1 MKRIIF
7 FTGLPLLLFIQAQ
20 IAYPEAGLMSQD
32 DEARFGLSAS
42 LVNVERY
49 QEAITILEEL
59 YLRYPNNK
67 DTGLLLAKAKGYSGD
82 VKGAAAILKSLSAQ
96 YTRNQEILSVYANIL
111 ESNGELVEARR
122 EYLVA
127 LKNSPGD
134 EGILK
139 KLADISLWLGDY
151 SAASGYLETLLLK
164 HPDDELLQ
172 LQLADVYFG
181 SRDYDKAIGLYE
193 KLQIEPRKNEQSY
206 KKFSKAYTLTGD
218 YGKALD
224 NYEEFLKAYPG
235 DLGTKI
241 DKIQAL
247 RKLGKIDKAQVYLNK
262 IIRENYG
269 NIQALISLAEF
280 FAQRRNFE
288 QAVKMCGI
296 ILSKEPDN
304 KEGLL
309 WMARILSWQGSG
321 RKSLE
326 IYDKLIA
333 AYPDWVLAYREKA
346 RVLGWMGDF
355 SSSLEQYQKAMGIDG
370 TNAALTAEASAK
382 KNFYRLY
389 DRRAIKGYNRWLMIE
404 PDSLE
409 ALFDL
414 AQVYSRQMQWKDAL
428 RMYTKVLLIDPEHTM
443 AARALRKADIYSES
457 PFIDGGFQWYE
468 ADSSSRHNDE
478 RYYNAQLSVTVP
490 FKDDTYLTFRED
502 NFSYLFSNPSVV
514 NRQQLSL
521 VLDYYRKPY
530 FWTKLKYSYS
540 FYSDN
545 FKSGHN
551 DSEELNFSPI
561 DPLIF
566 TLSHAREDV
575 MDNGQTLKNNLKRDD
590 YGFTG
595 LLNLNRRLA
604 FSAAYVYS
612 DYNDSNRKNTFD
624 LRGDYLISYDPHSFK
639 IFYEYQAY
647 GFDKPSDYYFA
658 PSSFHFNAFGW
669 EWRHFLNKEELFWGM
684 NNFYYTLRYMINFDS
699 GDQTGHTLYADI
711 HRDWNDKFST
721 HLELYKK
728 IYEHRETYSEDRVT
742 LSFRRYF

>member
-1 MKRIIF
+1 MKKTIF
-7 FTGLPLLLFIQAQ
+7 FTSLLFLLFVKQA
-20 IAYPEAGLMSQD
+20 YSETENMSRN

-42 LVNVERY
+42 LVNVGRY
-49 QEAITILEEL
+49 QEAIPILEEL
-59 YLRYPNNK
+59 YLRYPENK
-67 DTGLLLAKAKGYSGD
+67 DASLLLAKAKGYSGD
-82 VKGAAAILKSLSAQ
+82 IKGSADILKSLSAK
-96 YTRNQEILSVYANIL
+96 YPRDQEVLSVYANIL
-111 ESNGELVEARR
+111 ESNGELSRARQ
-122 EYLVA
+122 EYLNA
-127 LKNSPGD
+127 LKNSPGNED
-134 EGILK
+134 ILR
-139 KLADISLWLGDY
+139 KLADTSLWLGDY
-151 SAASGYLETLLLK
+151 SAAKDYLEALFLK
-164 HPDDELLQ
+164 HPGDKQLQ

-181 SRDYDKAIGLYE
+181 ARDYDKAIGLYE
-193 KLQIEPRKNEQSY
+193 RLQIEPRKNEQSY
-206 KKFSKAYTLTGD
+206 KKFSKAYALTGN

-355 SSSLEQYQKAMGIDG
+355 SSSLEQYQKAMSIDG
-370 TNAALTAEASAK
+370 ANAALTAEASAK
-382 KNFYRLY
+382 KNFYRIY
-389 DRRAIKGYNRWLMIE
+389 DRGAIKEYNRWLAAE
-404 PDSLE
+404 PDNFE

-414 AQVYSRQMQWKDAL
+414 AQVYSRQMQWENAS
-428 RMYTKVLLIDPEHTM
+428 RMYNKVLLMAPEHVL
-443 AARALRKADIYSES
+443 AAKALTKTELYSNAW
-457 PFIDGGFQWYE
+457 FIDGGFQWYE

-478 RYYNAQLSVTVP
+478 RYYNVQLSATTP
-490 FKDDTYLTFRED
+490 LREDAYLTFRED
-502 NFSYLFSNPSVV
+502 NFSYLFSEPSQV

-521 VLDYYRKPY
+521 ALDYYRKPY
-530 FWTKLKYSYS
+530 FWTKLEYSYS

-551 DSEELNFSPI
+551 DREEINFSPV

-575 MDNGQTLKNNLKRDD
+575 MDNGQTLKNNLKRDN
-590 YGFTG
+590 YGFAG
-595 LLNLNRRLA
+595 LLNINRRLA
-604 FSAAYVYS
+604 FSAAYIYS
-612 DYNDSNRKNTFD
+612 DYNDGNRKKTFD
-624 LRGDYLISYDPHSFK
+624 LRGDYFFSYDPHSFK

-658 PSSFHFNAFGW
+658 PSSFHFDAFGL